1 MSDMVVCCRSMEGTK
16 SRMQAI
22 SSGASVGK
30 PVVMMDD
37 HCKSLLVE
45 SLGGSQW
52 RRTTDKESRFT
63 AFLWLTKIPDE

>member
-37 HCKSLLVE
+37 TVRACWWRA
-45 SLGGSQW
+45 LGMDKGHWQL
-52 RRTTDKESRFT
+52 TTDKAS
-63 AFLWLTKIPDE
+63 AFCG

>member
-37 HCKSLLVE
+37 HCKSLLD
-45 SLGGSQW
+45 GGSQW
-52 RRTTDKESRFT
+52 RLTTDKASQVT
-63 AFLWLTKIPDE
+63 AFCG